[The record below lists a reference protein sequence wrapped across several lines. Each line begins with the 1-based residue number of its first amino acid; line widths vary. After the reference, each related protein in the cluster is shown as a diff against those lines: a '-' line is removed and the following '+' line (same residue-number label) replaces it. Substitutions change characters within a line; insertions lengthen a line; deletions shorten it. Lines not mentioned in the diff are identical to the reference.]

1 MCTLEKYSLPI
12 AMISPTQ
19 NISLYKTRLKY
30 LQMYKKKYR
39 GTTSSI
45 LKRYHVQ
52 TMYLQGLIVFSVTE
66 FTCNHTLFFFT
77 LKKELPLFS
86 RVIASVYCSKPT
98 YRSVSAITR
107 QVPKVINY
115 LMILCMT
122 NTSRMIGGSVKGVNR
137 RHVIYGSFQVL
148 YKNTVFFRMIVDY

>member
-1 MCTLEKYSLPI
+1 MRSVKLAVYTTNYKSMCTLEKYSLPI

-45 LKRYHVQ
+45 SKRYHVQ

-66 FTCNHTLFFFT
+66 FTCNHTLFFCT
-77 LKKELPLFS
+77 LKKELPLFFT
-86 RVIASVYCSKPT
+86 CSCQCLLFEANVPFCQR
-98 YRSVSAITR
+98 YYSPSA
-107 QVPKVINY
+107 
-115 LMILCMT
+115 
-122 NTSRMIGGSVKGVNR
+122 
-137 RHVIYGSFQVL
+137 
-148 YKNTVFFRMIVDY
+148 